1 MRMGERIGPGL
12 VVMVIAVAAAA
23 QTGAGRQPP
32 VARSQSFTTVH
43 RAVLRNG
50 FSIQHARRQQI
61 EGVTRLFLSASGY
74 VDVPTAEIAA
84 FEREQVPRPPPLA
97 GQLADVNALVD
108 HASQQH
114 NIDADLIH
122 SLIRAE
128 SAYNPRAVSPKGAQ
142 GLMQLMP
149 QTASELGVKDSFA
162 PADNIDAGTRYLRQL
177 LALYNNDMKKAL
189 AAYNAGPR
197 RVTQHGGVPPYRE
210 TRKYVSRVITDFNRK
225 KLAQRAKQPQLK
237 ASKQGAVA
245 PQSTAP
251 SAP

>member
-1 MRMGERIGPGL
+1 MA
-12 VVMVIAVAAAA
+12 IAVAAAA
-23 QTGAGRQPP
+23 QTGTSGQAPI
-32 VARSQSFTTVH
+32 ARSQGFTVVQ

-50 FSIQHARRQQI
+50 FSIQHDRRQQMQD
-61 EGVTRLFLSASGY
+61 VTRLFLSGSGY
-74 VDVPTAEIAA
+74 VDVPTSEIAA
-84 FEREQVPRPPPLA
+84 FERENIPVPPA
-97 GQLADVNALVD
+97 GAPSAAGVDELV
-108 HASQQH
+108 HRASQQH
-114 NIDADLIH
+114 KIDPDLIH

-128 SAYNPRAVSPKGAQ
+128 SGYNPRAVSPKGAQ

-162 PADNIDAGTRYLRQL
+162 PAANIDGGTRYLSQL

-189 AAYNAGPR
+189 AAYNAGPQ
-197 RVTQHGGVPPYRE
+197 RVAQYRGVPPYRE

-237 ASKQGAVA
+237 AAKQGAA
-245 PQSTAP
+245 TRQAAAP